1 MEFARVRRGRQLD
14 GESAGLP
21 QEGTSLLSDCQLPAR
36 MGKVIAYGERLVA
49 YRERVAAVAGREPA
63 VPDRSGIQ

>member
-1 MEFARVRRGRQLD
+1 MAR
-14 GESAGLP
+14 
-21 QEGTSLLSDCQLPAR
+21 LLSSRLGSEAPPNLNDRQLPAR